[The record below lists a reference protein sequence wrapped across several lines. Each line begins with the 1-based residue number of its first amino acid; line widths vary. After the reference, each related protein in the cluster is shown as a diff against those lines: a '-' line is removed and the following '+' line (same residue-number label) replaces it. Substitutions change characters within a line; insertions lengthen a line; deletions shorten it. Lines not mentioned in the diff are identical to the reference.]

1 MERQPRWNEG
11 NQGSRPLSLAGRQGG
26 PSRELGLEARQ
37 GLAAWHQG
45 VLGLALTRGQGN
57 AH

>member
-1 MERQPRWNEG
+1 MERRESALGW
-11 NQGSRPLSLAGRQGG
+11 GSRPLSLAGRQGG